1 MKKVLV
7 ASLCAVLALTGC
19 GSSKEASSNQGAG
32 SQEEKRTLVVSTWG
46 LSEDVLHEEVY
57 GPFEEVYN
65 CEVVLELGTTSERY
79 MKLEND
85 PNSIVDVIE
94 LSQSAAANGYEAGLF
109 EQLDYTQ
116 VPNAQDLVPAAAAM
130 TETGYGPAYAVNS
143 IGIIYDREAV
153 GFEITEFADLWNPE
167 LEGKIS
173 IPEITSTFGPAM
185 MYMASDYKG
194 VDITTDNGAAAF
206 EALAELKPNI
216 VKTYSK
222 SSDLSNMFAS
232 GEIEVAVVGDFAIP
246 TVQSAAPQVEYVS
259 PASGT
264 YANFNTVDMNKNSK
278 NKDLAYAYINWRI
291 SGELQSVTAE
301 KLNEAPTNS
310 TVQLSEEQAMNKT
323 YGEVAENAKAI
334 DFSFVNPILN
344 DWIDQWNRTINS

>member
-1 MKKVLV
+1 MKKIFV
-7 ASLCAVLALTGC
+7 ATLCAMLALTGC
-19 GSSKEASSNQGAG
+19 GSSNVAD
-32 SQEEKRTLVVSTWG
+32 SQSGKRTLVVSTWG

-57 GPFEEVYN
+57 GPFEEAYN
-65 CEVVLELGTTSERY
+65 CEIVLELGTTSERY
-79 MKLEND
+79 MKLAND
-85 PNSIVDVIE
+85 PNSTVDVIE
-94 LSQSAAANGYEAGLF
+94 LSQSAAANGYEADLF
-109 EQLDYTQ
+109 EKLDYTK
-116 VPNAQDLVPAAAAM
+116 VPNAKDLITAAADM
-130 TETGYGPAYAVNS
+130 TQSGYGPAYAVNS

-153 GFEITEFADLWNPE
+153 GFEIKDFSDLWNPA

-173 IPEITSTFGPAM
+173 IPEITSTFGPAV

-194 VDITTDNGAAAF
+194 ADITTDNGAAAF

-222 SSDLSNMFAS
+222 SSDLANMFAS
-232 GEIEVAVVGDFAIP
+232 GEIEVAIVGDFAIP
-246 TVQSAAPQVEYVS
+246 TIKSAAPTVEYVS
-259 PASGT
+259 PVSGT

-291 SGELQSVTAE
+291 SGELQGVTAK

-310 TVQLSEEQAMNKT
+310 TVELSEEDAANKT
-323 YGEVAENAKAI
+323 YGEVADKAKAI

-344 DWIDQWNRTINS
+344 DWIDQWNRIINS

>member
-1 MKKVLV
+1 MKKLFV
-7 ASLCAVLALTGC
+7 ATLCAMFALTGC
-19 GSSKEASSNQGAG
+19 GSSSTADTQG
-32 SQEEKRTLVVSTWG
+32 EKRTLVVSTWG

-57 GPFEEVYN
+57 GPFEEAYN

-79 MKLEND
+79 MKLAND
-85 PNSIVDVIE
+85 PNSTVDVIE

-109 EQLDYTQ
+109 EKLDYTQ
-116 VPNAQDLVPAAAAM
+116 IPNAKDLIPAAAEM
-130 TETGYGPAYAVNS
+130 TETGYGPAYVINS

-153 GFEITEFADLWNPE
+153 GFEIKNFSDLWNPA

-173 IPEITSTFGPAM
+173 IPEITSTFGPAI

-206 EALAELKPNI
+206 EALTELKPNI

-222 SSDLSNMFAS
+222 SSDLANMFAS
-232 GEIEVAVVGDFAIP
+232 GEIEVAIVGDFAIP
-246 TVQSAAPQVEYVS
+246 TIQSAVPTVEYVS
-259 PASGT
+259 PESGT

-291 SGELQSVTAE
+291 SGELQSVTAQ

-310 TVQLSEEQAMNKT
+310 TVELSEEDATNKT
-323 YGEVAENAKAI
+323 YGETAEKAKAI

-344 DWIDQWNRTINS
+344 DWIDQWNRIINS

>member
-1 MKKVLV
+1 MKKIFV
-7 ASLCAVLALTGC
+7 ATLCAMLALTGC
-19 GSSKEASSNQGAG
+19 GSSNAAD
-32 SQEEKRTLVVSTWG
+32 SQSGKRTLVVSTWG

-57 GPFEEVYN
+57 GPFEEAYN
-65 CEVVLELGTTSERY
+65 CEIVLELGTTSERY
-79 MKLEND
+79 MKLAND
-85 PNSIVDVIE
+85 PNSTIDVIE
-94 LSQSAAANGYEAGLF
+94 LSQSAAANGYEVDLF
-109 EQLDYTQ
+109 EKLDYTK
-116 VPNAQDLVPAAAAM
+116 VPNAKDLITAAADM
-130 TETGYGPAYAVNS
+130 TQSGYGPAYAVNS

-153 GFEITEFADLWNPE
+153 GFEIKDFSDLWNPA

-173 IPEITSTFGPAM
+173 IPEITSTFGPAV

-206 EALAELKPNI
+206 EALTELKPNI

-222 SSDLSNMFAS
+222 SSDLANMFAS
-232 GEIEVAVVGDFAIP
+232 GEIEVAIVGDFAIP
-246 TVQSAAPQVEYVS
+246 TIKSAAPTVEYVS

-291 SGELQSVTAE
+291 SGELQGVTAK

-310 TVQLSEEQAMNKT
+310 TVELSEEDAANKT
-323 YGEVAENAKAI
+323 YGEVADKAKAI

-344 DWIDQWNRTINS
+344 DWIDQWNRIINS

>member
-1 MKKVLV
+1 MKKLLV
-7 ASLCAVLALTGC
+7 ATLCAMLALTGC
-19 GSSKEASSNQGAG
+19 GSSNGETDAQGG
-32 SQEEKRTLVVSTWG
+32 KRKLVVSTWG

-57 GPFEEVYN
+57 GPFEEAYN
-65 CEVVLELGTTSERY
+65 CEIVLELGTTSERY
-79 MKLEND
+79 MKLAND
-85 PNSIVDVIE
+85 PNSTVDVIE
-94 LSQSAAANGYEAGLF
+94 LSQSAAANGYEADLF
-109 EQLDYTQ
+109 EKLDYTQ
-116 VPNAQDLVPAAAAM
+116 VPNAKDLIAAAADM
-130 TETGYGPAYAVNS
+130 TQSGYGPAYAVNS
-143 IGIIYDREAV
+143 IGIIYDRDAV
-153 GFEITEFADLWNPE
+153 GFEIKDFSDLWNPA

-173 IPEITSTFGPAM
+173 IPEITSTFGPAV

-222 SSDLSNMFAS
+222 SSDLANMFAS
-232 GEIEVAVVGDFAIP
+232 GEIEVAIVGDFAIP
-246 TVQSAAPQVEYVS
+246 TIKNAAPTVEYVS

-291 SGELQSVTAE
+291 SGELQGVTAK

-310 TVQLSEEQAMNKT
+310 TVELSAEDAENKT
-323 YGEVAENAKAI
+323 YGEIADKAKAI

-344 DWIDQWNRTINS
+344 DWIDQWNRIINS